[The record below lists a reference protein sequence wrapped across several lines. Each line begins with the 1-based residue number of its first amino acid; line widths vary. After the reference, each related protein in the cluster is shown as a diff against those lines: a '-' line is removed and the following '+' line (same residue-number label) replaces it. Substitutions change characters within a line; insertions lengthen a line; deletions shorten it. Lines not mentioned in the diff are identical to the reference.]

1 MQQYLILGLCL
12 LCGQVFHLLIKA
24 NAMRKRAAA
33 GNVEFHIW
41 RDFIWTDILEIIA
54 TFMGGILV
62 MLALKEIKG
71 FYPSIEDYLRI
82 IFILLGYSG
91 SSLVLSAL
99 SKGEKKISQAID
111 EKTNTLDELT
121 NNMNN
126 TVFWSI
132 PTSAFGQL
140 VSEINGVAVQGQV
153 TVQGLPNYDSNFSIG
168 LDTTNV
174 NVLMHDSN
182 NPVTLKLSNGQTFN
196 FHTSVVAD
204 FIGNRPIRK

>member
-1 MQQYLILGLCL
+1 MQQYLILALCL

-121 NNMNN
+121 QTNMEHW
-126 TVFWSI
+126 VFEPVIIS
-132 PTSAFGQL
+132 
-140 VSEINGVAVQGQV
+140 
-153 TVQGLPNYDSNFSIG
+153 PNDMVVSIG
-168 LDTTNV
+168 NQPFNIAASEMSAATQGMYYTQTISGSLYLCANIQAFSSPINAIILPSGSQQGNV
-174 NVLMHDSN
+174 HV
-182 NPVTLKLSNGQTFN
+182 PIK
-196 FHTSVVAD
+196 
-204 FIGNRPIRK
+204 RPK